1 MQVYDGFADA
11 KMKAERAEK
20 ETEKET
26 GKTMN
31 NRKLFP
37 RKIRGGRKTVLPCN
51 PEKNISYLANFS
63 QFL

>member
-1 MQVYDGFADA
+1 MQVYDGLADA

-31 NRKLFP
+31 NRKMLP

-51 PEKNISYLANFS
+51 PEKKHILLS
-63 QFL
+63 QF

>member
-20 ETEKET
+20 ET

-31 NRKLFP
+31 NRKMLP

>member
-1 MQVYDGFADA
+1 
-11 KMKAERAEK
+11 MKAERAEK

-31 NRKLFP
+31 NRKMFP

-51 PEKNISYLANFS
+51 PEKKHILLS
-63 QFL
+63 QF